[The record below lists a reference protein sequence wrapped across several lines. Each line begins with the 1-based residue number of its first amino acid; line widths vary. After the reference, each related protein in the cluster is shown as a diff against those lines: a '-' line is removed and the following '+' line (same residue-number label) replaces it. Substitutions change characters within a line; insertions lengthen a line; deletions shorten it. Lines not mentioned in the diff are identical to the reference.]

1 MGKLVDNPVDEIYPL
16 TLDKLS
22 KGRWV
27 AYHEDFWAYGI
38 CPRDA
43 ALNLAK
49 LMEAPA
55 GEG

>member
-16 TLDKLS
+16 TLNKLS
-22 KGRWV
+22 KGWWG
-27 AYHEDFWAYGI
+27 AYHEDFWARGI

-49 LMEAPA
+49 LMEALN